1 MYMKFDDKTKKKNKK
16 KTTIITLI
24 LINNV
29 HKNFWKNSNTGL
41 LNQFCTRQCFMN
53 TQ

>member
-1 MYMKFDDKTKKKNKK
+1 MIKKQINKK
-16 KTTIITLI
+16 KTTMITLI

-29 HKNFWKNSNTGL
+29 HKNLWKNSNTGL